1 MKHRLL
7 FFALLLSLICTPVAA
22 GEGGFAAAFG
32 KGWAGAESYLMEM
45 TEAMPADA
53 YGFKPTPE
61 IWTFGKQ
68 AAHIAD
74 VIYTIAAKIAGEEN
88 PGKGFEAAGKNKA
101 EIIAYL
107 TRAFAYSKKVLA
119 GLDDEKAHEKVK
131 IWGFDASAASWFHM
145 MRDHT
150 THHRG
155 QMVIYLRLKGVKP
168 PEYR

>member
-1 MKHRLL
+1 MKKNLMLSTL
-7 FFALLLSLICTPVAA
+7 FFFLICLPLAA
-22 GEGGFAAAFG
+22 GEDGFAADFG

-45 TEAMPADA
+45 TESMPADA

-74 VIYTIAAKIAGEEN
+74 VIFTIASKVKGEEN
-88 PGKGFEAAGKNKA
+88 PGKGFEAEGKNKA

-107 TRAFAYSKKVLA
+107 TKAFAYSKGVLA
-119 GLDDEKAHEKVK
+119 GLDDKAAQEKVK
-131 IWGFDASAASWFHM
+131 IWGMDAMKASWFRM

-155 QMVIYLRLKGVKP
+155 QMVIYLRLKGIKP